1 MCWSV
6 DKDSYVRCPYC
17 VRMFYRLLSA
27 IAKFLVHLFGEGRED
42 RAEMGEGR
50 GTGRYWGVKEEEQEM
65 GMHEK

>member
-1 MCWSV
+1 
-6 DKDSYVRCPYC
+6 
-17 VRMFYRLLSA
+17 MFYRLLSA